1 MRNKNFR
8 KWDFDIFFEYLKPYK
23 KAVILAP
30 LFMIFEVAMDLLQ
43 PKLLAHIVDEGIIKG
58 NLKFIIHTG
67 FSMLGIAI
75 AGLVGGIG
83 CTIFSS
89 IASQNFGHDLRKAIF
104 KKIQSS
110 QFKDISIFSPSS
122 LITRLTNDVSQAQQL
137 VLISLRMLVRAPFLC
152 AGGIIMA
159 FLINLKLSLIIFIVI
174 PLLLFIFYFITVTK
188 GESHE
193 QDKKHFCGSCCICS
207 PAYRLRHPLNYRG
220 YH

>member
-89 IASQNFGHDLRKAIF
+89 IASQNFGHDLRN
-104 KKIQSS
+104 KK
-110 QFKDISIFSPSS
+110 
-122 LITRLTNDVSQAQQL
+122 
-137 VLISLRMLVRAPFLC
+137 
-152 AGGIIMA
+152 
-159 FLINLKLSLIIFIVI
+159 
-174 PLLLFIFYFITVTK
+174 
-188 GESHE
+188 
-193 QDKKHFCGSCCICS
+193 
-207 PAYRLRHPLNYRG
+207 
-220 YH
+220 